1 MSVPASLYRVCD
13 FVTHDFH
20 CNFVLCRAVSLRSN
34 APREQ
39 FFRMQP
45 NAWLTSLESNDDG
58 QGHSLTYRPT
68 DQWMEDAYRQNLRR
82 FNSHNSFANLTL
94 RNKTWNLLLQP
105 IPGILNG
112 TASWTPS
119 QLSVS
124 TAKKWV
130 FCECSAFDAER
141 ARALFSTNRRRI
153 KCNGLWAGFVSLSC
167 VNCINHSLATNL
179 RSDEFSPLSLSP

>member
-1 MSVPASLYRVCD
+1 MPGAVKQKAFATEDLFVFFTSGPASLCRVCD

-20 CNFVLCRAVSLRSN
+20 CNFVLCCAVSLRSN

-82 FNSHNSFANLTL
+82 CNSHNSFANLTL

-105 IPGILNG
+105 IPGIVNG
-112 TASWTPS
+112 TASWDPS
-119 QLSVS
+119 
-124 TAKKWV
+124 
-130 FCECSAFDAER
+130 ER
-141 ARALFSTNRRRI
+141 AWALQRSGFSANAVHLMQSEREHCFQRF
-153 KCNGLWAGFVSLSC
+153 A
-167 VNCINHSLATNL
+167 
-179 RSDEFSPLSLSP
+179 DE